1 MHLAVTLHAV
11 KACPKVDLPI
21 AIAVPI
27 FVPKNSVIF
36 ALEILVTHALVAVN
50 SLQES
55 IRKKI
60 LLVRRFLT
68 LLEEG
73 LFVF

>member
-11 KACPKVDLPI
+11 KACPKVDLPM
-21 AIAVPI
+21 AIAVPNL
-27 FVPKNSVIF
+27 VSKNSVIF

-50 SLQES
+50 SLQKS
-55 IRKKI
+55 IRTK
-60 LLVRRFLT
+60 LLSVRRFLT

-73 LFVF
+73 IFVF